1 MLRKNPACNRDVF
14 DGFEG
19 RFLYNVR
26 GIWHA
31 GVKCGRR
38 AALAAARVAV
48 VDSAGMDGTP
58 EPLLAAEGLCVR
70 YRGMPRPA
78 AQDVSLA
85 LAPGECVG
93 LVGGSGCGK
102 STVARALVG
111 LETPSAGR
119 VLWRG
124 RDTAAFGR
132 AERLDWRRGV
142 QLVFQDPLGA
152 LNPRM
157 RVGAAVEEAL
167 RVHRPAAYPA
177 REARRAR
184 VAELFATVEL
194 PAETARRYPHELS
207 GGQRQRVCI
216 ARALAVEPRVLV
228 ADEPVSALDVAV
240 QAQLLR
246 TLRRL
251 LDATGLAMLFVS
263 HDLAVVRC
271 LCSRALVME
280 AGRIV
285 EEGSVGA
292 LFSAPR
298 TACARALL
306 DAVPRFAAAA
316 GANRGVS
323 RA

>member
-1 MLRKNPACNRDVF
+1 
-14 DGFEG
+14 
-19 RFLYNVR
+19 
-26 GIWHA
+26 
-31 GVKCGRR
+31 
-38 AALAAARVAV
+38 
-48 VDSAGMDGTP
+48 MDGTP